1 MAPAGGLLY
10 PLPAGRPLLPS
21 PKACAFTLLSPSLK
35 VRASSVARPERIPLL
50 IKTYTLCPHKVYVL
64 PSQPPPAPNEHP
76 DAPPSAPALYRPL
89 PYRFCRGAEEVCRRK
104 SLPSWC
110 FPGREVSFIRS
121 VQRTATSRPQPIRIR
136 GKVREADSLPD
147 TRGRIV
153 SSKNKRYDY
162 PSYIYFDRGARIQL
176 PHYLFD

>member
-1 MAPAGGLLY
+1 MSPPLRCLILLQKHQHPWLCEPNVY
-10 PLPAGRPLLPS
+10 PSSSGRITYREQNAYVLPAQGIRPP
-21 PKACAFTLLSPSLK
+21 AI
-35 VRASSVARPERIPLL
+35 ASSRPERTPRCAA
-50 IKTYTLCPHKVYVL
+50 LCRI
-64 PSQPPPAPNEHP
+64 A
-76 DAPPSAPALYRPL
+76 SAEGLR
-89 PYRFCRGAEEVCRRK
+89 RFVAEK
-104 SLPSWC
+104 SLSSWC

-162 PSYIYFDRGARIQL
+162 PSYIYFDRGAHIQL

>member
-10 PLPAGRPLLPS
+10 ALPTGRPLRHS
-21 PKACAFTLLSPSLK
+21 PKACTFALPSPSLK
-35 VRASSVARPERIPLL
+35 VPASSVARPERIRLGHE
-50 IKTYTLCPHKVYVL
+50 TYTFCPHKVYVL
-64 PSQPPPAPNEHP
+64 PLQPPPTPHERPTAPS
-76 DAPPSAPALYRPL
+76 SALS
-89 PYRFCRGAEEVCRRK
+89 FCRGAEEVCRRK

-110 FPGREVSFIRS
+110 FPGREVSFLRS

-136 GKVREADSLPD
+136 GKVREADSQPD

-176 PHYLFD
+176 PLHLFY